1 MSKKVIKTDKKKPD
15 PFADMKELLNQNTY
29 QSTFDFGTFE
39 IGEEDKKYIIQR
51 EEVIF
56 DNFKTFSK
64 SLYEICKALYEIKMK
79 FKGDDTASFVAWYKH
94 NKLSKDKV
102 SELLKRYELF
112 IQVPDKIE
120 YVSSLSI
127 PAVKALTKKE
137 VDMSV
142 VDDILRLEIKNID
155 DINQKI
161 LEATLVEEP
170 EEKKD
175 KITNSFSLKTIK
187 FFQQKIKKSASLGE
201 LVEAKKDIQALKKQ
215 LQELEK
221 EIEIKEKEKEN
232 ENNLILPTGDQ
243 DEN

>member
-1 MSKKVIKTDKKKPD
+1 MSKKIVKTGNKKVD
-15 PFADMKELLNQNTY
+15 PFADMGELLTQNTY

-39 IGEEDKKYIIQR
+39 IDEEDKKYIIQR

-56 DNFKTFSK
+56 DNFKTYSK
-64 SLYEICKALYEIKMK
+64 SLFEICKALYEIKMK
-79 FKGDDTASFVAWYKH
+79 MKGDDSASFVAWYKH

-120 YVSSLSI
+120 YISSLSI

-137 VDMSV
+137 IDLSV
-142 VDDILRLEIKNID
+142 IDDILRLEIKNVD

-161 LEATLVEEP
+161 LEASPVEET
-170 EEKKD
+170 EDKKEKIK
-175 KITNSFSLKTIK
+175 NAFSLKTIK
-187 FFQQKIKKSASLGE
+187 FFQKKIKNSASLRE
-201 LVEAKKDIQALKKQ
+201 LVEAKKDIQTLKKH

-221 EIEIKEKEKEN
+221 EIELKEKEKEN
-232 ENNLILPTGDQ
+232 EGNLTLPEG
-243 DEN
+243 EK

>member
-1 MSKKVIKTDKKKPD
+1 MSKKVVNTAKKKVD
-15 PFADMKELLNQNTY
+15 PFADMGELLNQNTY

-56 DNFKTFSK
+56 DNFKTYSK
-64 SLYEICKALYEIKMK
+64 SLFEICKALYEIKMK
-79 FKGDDTASFVAWYKH
+79 MKGDDTASFVAWYKH

-120 YVSSLSI
+120 HISSLSI

-137 VDMSV
+137 VDLSV

-161 LEATLVEEP
+161 LEAFPVEES
-170 EEKKD
+170 EDKKEKIKN
-175 KITNSFSLKTIK
+175 TFSLKTIK
-187 FFQQKIKKSASLGE
+187 FFQKKIKKSASLSD
-201 LVEAKKDIQALKKQ
+201 LIEAKKDIQALKKH

-221 EIEIKEKEKEN
+221 EIELKEKEKEN
-232 ENNLILPTGDQ
+232 ENNLTLPEG
-243 DEN
+243 EK

>member
-1 MSKKVIKTDKKKPD
+1 MSKKIVKTGNKKVD
-15 PFADMKELLNQNTY
+15 PFADMGELLTQNTY

-39 IGEEDKKYIIQR
+39 IDEEDKKYIIQR

-79 FKGDDTASFVAWYKH
+79 MKGDDSSSFVAWYKH

-120 YVSSLSI
+120 YISSLSI

-137 VDMSV
+137 VDLNV
-142 VDDILRLEIKNID
+142 IDDILRLEIKNVD

-161 LEATLVEEP
+161 LEASPVEET
-170 EEKKD
+170 EDKKEKIK
-175 KITNSFSLKTIK
+175 NAFSLKTIK
-187 FFQQKIKKSASLGE
+187 FFQKKIKKSTSLKE
-201 LVEAKKDIQALKKQ
+201 LVEAKKDIQALKKH

-221 EIEIKEKEKEN
+221 EIELKEKEKEN
-232 ENNLILPTGDQ
+232 ENNLTLLEG
-243 DEN
+243 EK

>member
-1 MSKKVIKTDKKKPD
+1 MSKKVIKTD
-15 PFADMKELLNQNTY
+15 PFADMKEILNQNTY
-29 QSTFDFGTFE
+29 QSTFDFVTFE

-56 DNFKTFSK
+56 DNFKTYSK
-64 SLYEICKALYEIKMK
+64 SFFEICKALYEIKLKM
-79 FKGDDTASFVAWYKH
+79 KGDDTASFVAWYQH

-112 IQVPDKIE
+112 MQVPDKIE
-120 YVSSLSI
+120 HISSLSI

-137 VDMSV
+137 VDISI

-187 FFQQKIKKSASLGE
+187 FFQKKIKKSTSLGE
-201 LVEAKKDIQALKKQ
+201 LVEAKKDIQVLKKQ

-232 ENNLILPTGDQ
+232 ENNLTLSEG
-243 DEN
+243 EK

>member
-1 MSKKVIKTDKKKPD
+1 MSKKIVKTDNKKVD
-15 PFADMKELLNQNTY
+15 PFADMGELLTQNTY

-64 SLYEICKALYEIKMK
+64 SLYEICKALYEIKLKM
-79 FKGDDTASFVAWYKH
+79 KGDDTASFVAWYKH

-120 YVSSLSI
+120 YISSLSI

-137 VDMSV
+137 VNLSV
-142 VDDILRLEIKNID
+142 VDDILRLEIKNVD

-161 LEATLVEEP
+161 LEASETEDKK
-170 EEKKD
+170 EKIK
-175 KITNSFSLKTIK
+175 NAFSLKTIK
-187 FFQQKIKKSASLGE
+187 FFKKKIKKSASLSD
-201 LVEAKKDIQALKKQ
+201 LIEAKKDIQVLKKH

-221 EIEIKEKEKEN
+221 EIELKEKEREN
-232 ENNLILPTGDQ
+232 ENNLTLLEG
-243 DEN
+243 EK

>member
-1 MSKKVIKTDKKKPD
+1 
-15 PFADMKELLNQNTY
+15 
-29 QSTFDFGTFE
+29 
-39 IGEEDKKYIIQR
+39 
-51 EEVIF
+51 
-56 DNFKTFSK
+56 
-64 SLYEICKALYEIKMK
+64 
-79 FKGDDTASFVAWYKH
+79 
-94 NKLSKDKV
+94 
-102 SELLKRYELF
+102 
-112 IQVPDKIE
+112 
-120 YVSSLSI
+120 
-127 PAVKALTKKE
+127 
-137 VDMSV
+137 MSV

-161 LEATLVEEP
+161 LEATLIEEP

>member
-1 MSKKVIKTDKKKPD
+1 MSKKVIKTDKKKTD
-15 PFADMKELLNQNTY
+15 PFADMKEILNQNTY

-39 IGEEDKKYIIQR
+39 IDEEDKKYIIQR

-79 FKGDDTASFVAWYKH
+79 MKGDDSASFVAWYKH

-120 YVSSLSI
+120 YISSLSI

-137 VDMSV
+137 VDLNV
-142 VDDILRLEIKNID
+142 IDDILRLEIKNVD

-161 LEATLVEEP
+161 LEASPVEET
-170 EEKKD
+170 EDKKEKIK
-175 KITNSFSLKTIK
+175 NAFSLKTIK
-187 FFQQKIKKSASLGE
+187 FFQKKIKNSASLKE
-201 LVEAKKDIQALKKQ
+201 LVEAKKDIQVLKKY

-221 EIEIKEKEKEN
+221 EIELKEKEKEN
-232 ENNLILPTGDQ
+232 ENNLTLLEG
-243 DEN
+243 EK

>member
-1 MSKKVIKTDKKKPD
+1 MSRKVVKTNNKKID
-15 PFADMKELLNQNTY
+15 PFADMGELLNQNTY

-39 IGEEDKKYIIQR
+39 IDEEDKKYIIQR
-51 EEVIF
+51 EEILF
-56 DNFKTFSK
+56 NNFKTFSK
-64 SLYEICKALYEIKMK
+64 SLYEICKALYEIKLKM
-79 FKGDDTASFVAWYKH
+79 KGDDTASFVAWYKH

-120 YVSSLSI
+120 HISSLSI

-137 VDMSV
+137 VDISV

-161 LEATLVEEP
+161 LEAFPVEET
-170 EEKKD
+170 EDKKEKIKN
-175 KITNSFSLKTIK
+175 TFSLKTIK
-187 FFQQKIKKSASLGE
+187 FFQKKIKKSASLSD
-201 LVEAKKDIQALKKQ
+201 LIEAKKDIQALKKH

-221 EIEIKEKEKEN
+221 EIELKEKEKEN
-232 ENNLILPTGDQ
+232 ENNLTLPDGEQ

>member
-1 MSKKVIKTDKKKPD
+1 MSKKIVKIGNKKVD
-15 PFADMKELLNQNTY
+15 PFADMGELLTQNTY

-39 IGEEDKKYIIQR
+39 IDEEDKKYIIQR

-56 DNFKTFSK
+56 DNFKTYSK
-64 SLYEICKALYEIKMK
+64 SLFEICKALYEIKMK
-79 FKGDDTASFVAWYKH
+79 MKGDDSASFVAWYKH

-120 YVSSLSI
+120 YISSLSI

-137 VDMSV
+137 VDLNV
-142 VDDILRLEIKNID
+142 IDDILRLEIKNVD

-161 LEATLVEEP
+161 LEASPVEET
-170 EEKKD
+170 ENKKEKVK
-175 KITNSFSLKTIK
+175 NAFSLKTIK
-187 FFQQKIKKSASLGE
+187 FFKKKIKKSVSLSDLIE
-201 LVEAKKDIQALKKQ
+201 TKKDIQVLKKH

-221 EIEIKEKEKEN
+221 EIELKEKEKEN
-232 ENNLILPTGDQ
+232 ENNLTLPAGDR

>member
-1 MSKKVIKTDKKKPD
+1 MSKKIVKTGNKKVD
-15 PFADMKELLNQNTY
+15 PFADMGELLTQNTY

-39 IGEEDKKYIIQR
+39 IDEEDKKYIIQR

-56 DNFKTFSK
+56 DNFKTYSK
-64 SLYEICKALYEIKMK
+64 SLFEICKALYEIKMK
-79 FKGDDTASFVAWYKH
+79 MKGDDSASFVAWYKH

-120 YVSSLSI
+120 YISSLSI

-137 VDMSV
+137 VDLNV
-142 VDDILRLEIKNID
+142 IDDILRLEIKNVD

-161 LEATLVEEP
+161 LEASPVEET
-170 EEKKD
+170 ENKKEKVK
-175 KITNSFSLKTIK
+175 NAFSLKTIK
-187 FFQQKIKKSASLGE
+187 FFKKKIKKSVSLSDLIE
-201 LVEAKKDIQALKKQ
+201 TKKDIQVLKKH

-221 EIEIKEKEKEN
+221 EIELKEKEKEN
-232 ENNLILPTGDQ
+232 ENNLTLPAGDR

>member
-1 MSKKVIKTDKKKPD
+1 MSKKVVNTAKKKVD
-15 PFADMKELLNQNTY
+15 PFADMGELLNQNTY

-39 IGEEDKKYIIQR
+39 IDEEDKKYIIQR
-51 EEVIF
+51 EEILF
-56 DNFKTFSK
+56 NNFKTFSK
-64 SLYEICKALYEIKMK
+64 SLYEICKALYEIKLKM
-79 FKGDDTASFVAWYKH
+79 KGDDTASFVAWYKH

-120 YVSSLSI
+120 YISSLSI

-137 VDMSV
+137 VDLSV
-142 VDDILRLEIKNID
+142 IDDILRLEIKNID

-161 LEATLVEEP
+161 LEASPVEET
-170 EEKKD
+170 EDKKEKIK
-175 KITNSFSLKTIK
+175 NAFSLKTIK
-187 FFQQKIKKSASLGE
+187 FFKKKIKKSASLGE

>member
-1 MSKKVIKTDKKKPD
+1 MSKKIVKTGNKKVD
-15 PFADMKELLNQNTY
+15 PFADMKEILNQNTY

-79 FKGDDTASFVAWYKH
+79 LKGDDTASFVAWYKH

-120 YVSSLSI
+120 YISSLSI

-137 VDMSV
+137 VDLNV
-142 VDDILRLEIKNID
+142 IDDILRLEIKNVD

-161 LEATLVEEP
+161 LEASPVEEI
-170 EEKKD
+170 EDKKEKIKN
-175 KITNSFSLKTIK
+175 TFSLKTIK
-187 FFQQKIKKSASLGE
+187 FFQKKIKNSASLKE
-201 LVEAKKDIQALKKQ
+201 LVEAKKDIQVLKKH

-221 EIEIKEKEKEN
+221 EIELKEKEKEN
-232 ENNLILPTGDQ
+232 ENNLTLLEG
-243 DEN
+243 EK

>member
-1 MSKKVIKTDKKKPD
+1 
-15 PFADMKELLNQNTY
+15 MKEILNQNTY

-39 IGEEDKKYIIQR
+39 IDEKDKKYIIQR

-79 FKGDDTASFVAWYKH
+79 MKGDDSASFVAWYKH

-120 YVSSLSI
+120 YISSLSI

-137 VDMSV
+137 VDLNV
-142 VDDILRLEIKNID
+142 IDDILRLEIKNVD

-161 LEATLVEEP
+161 LEASLVEET
-170 EEKKD
+170 EDKKEKIK
-175 KITNSFSLKTIK
+175 NAFSLKTIK
-187 FFQQKIKKSASLGE
+187 FFKKKIKKSASLSD
-201 LVEAKKDIQALKKQ
+201 LIEAKKDIQVLKKH

-221 EIEIKEKEKEN
+221 EIELKEKEKEN
-232 ENNLILPTGDQ
+232 ENENNLTLLEG
-243 DEN
+243 EK

>member
-1 MSKKVIKTDKKKPD
+1 MSKKVIKTDKKKLD

-79 FKGDDTASFVAWYKH
+79 MKGDDSASFVAWYKH

-120 YVSSLSI
+120 YISSLSI

-137 VDMSV
+137 VALSV
-142 VDDILRLEIKNID
+142 IDDILRLEIKNVD

-161 LEATLVEEP
+161 LEASPVEET
-170 EEKKD
+170 EDKKEKIK
-175 KITNSFSLKTIK
+175 NAFSLKTIK
-187 FFQQKIKKSASLGE
+187 FFQKKIKNSASLKE
-201 LVEAKKDIQALKKQ
+201 LVEAKKDIQTLKKH

-221 EIEIKEKEKEN
+221 EIELKEKEKEN
-232 ENNLILPTGDQ
+232 ENNLTLLEG
-243 DEN
+243 EK

>member
-1 MSKKVIKTDKKKPD
+1 MSKKIVKTGNKKVD

-56 DNFKTFSK
+56 DNFKTYSK
-64 SLYEICKALYEIKMK
+64 SLFEICKALYEIKIKM
-79 FKGDDTASFVAWYKH
+79 KGDDSASFVAWYKH

-120 YVSSLSI
+120 YISSLSI

-137 VDMSV
+137 VDLNV
-142 VDDILRLEIKNID
+142 IDDILRLEIKNVD

-161 LEATLVEEP
+161 LEASPVEET
-170 EEKKD
+170 ENKKEKVK
-175 KITNSFSLKTIK
+175 NAFSLKTIK
-187 FFQQKIKKSASLGE
+187 FFKKKIKKSVSLSDLIE
-201 LVEAKKDIQALKKQ
+201 TKKDIQVLKKH

-221 EIEIKEKEKEN
+221 EIELKEKEKEN
-232 ENNLILPTGDQ
+232 ENNLTLPAGDR

>member
-1 MSKKVIKTDKKKPD
+1 MSKKPVISNNKKPD
-15 PFADMKELLNQNTY
+15 PFADMGELLSQNTY

-39 IGEEDKKYIIQR
+39 IDEEDKKYIIQR
-51 EEVIF
+51 EEILYE
-56 DNFKTFSK
+56 NFKTHSK

-137 VDMSV
+137 VDISV
-142 VDDILRLEIKNID
+142 IDDILRLEIKNVD

-161 LEATLVEEP
+161 LEAFPVEET
-170 EEKKD
+170 EDKKEKIKN
-175 KITNSFSLKTIK
+175 TFSLKTIK
-187 FFQQKIKKSASLGE
+187 FFQKKIKKSVSLSDLIE
-201 LVEAKKDIQALKKQ
+201 VKKDIQALKKH

-221 EIEIKEKEKEN
+221 EIELKEKEKEN
-232 ENNLILPTGDQ
+232 ENNLTLPDGEQ

>member
-1 MSKKVIKTDKKKPD
+1 MSKNPVKLNNKKPD
-15 PFADMKELLNQNTY
+15 PFADMGELLSQNTY

-39 IGEEDKKYIIQR
+39 IDEEDKKYIIQR
-51 EEVIF
+51 EEILF
-56 DNFKTFSK
+56 NNFKTFSK
-64 SLYEICKALYEIKMK
+64 SLYEICKALYEIKLKM
-79 FKGDDTASFVAWYKH
+79 KGDDTASFVAWYQH

-120 YVSSLSI
+120 YISSLSI

-137 VDMSV
+137 VDIGV

-161 LEATLVEEP
+161 FEAALVEET

-175 KITNSFSLKTIK
+175 RITNSFSLKTIK
-187 FFQQKIKKSASLGE
+187 FFQKKIKKSTSLSE
-201 LVEAKKDIQALKKQ
+201 LIGTKKDIQTLKKY

-221 EIEIKEKEKEN
+221 EIELKEKEKEN
-232 ENNLILPTGDQ
+232 ENNLTLPAGDQ
-243 DEN
+243 VED

>member
-15 PFADMKELLNQNTY
+15 PFADMKEILNQNTY

-79 FKGDDTASFVAWYKH
+79 MKGDDSASFVAWYKH

-187 FFQQKIKKSASLGE
+187 FFKKKIKKSASLSD
-201 LVEAKKDIQALKKQ
+201 LIEAKKDIQVLKKH

-221 EIEIKEKEKEN
+221 EIELKEKEKEN
-232 ENNLILPTGDQ
+232 ENNLTLPAGDQ

>member
-1 MSKKVIKTDKKKPD
+1 MSKKVIKTDKKKTD
-15 PFADMKELLNQNTY
+15 PFADMKEILNQNTY

-79 FKGDDTASFVAWYKH
+79 LKGDDTASFVAWYKH

-120 YVSSLSI
+120 YISSLSI

-137 VDMSV
+137 VDLNV
-142 VDDILRLEIKNID
+142 IDDILRLEIKNVD

-161 LEATLVEEP
+161 LEASPVEET
-170 EEKKD
+170 EDKKEKIK
-175 KITNSFSLKTIK
+175 NAFSLKTIK
-187 FFQQKIKKSASLGE
+187 FFQKKIKNSASLKE
-201 LVEAKKDIQALKKQ
+201 LVEAKKDIQVLKKH

-221 EIEIKEKEKEN
+221 EIELKEKEKEN
-232 ENNLILPTGDQ
+232 ENNLTLLEG
-243 DEN
+243 EK

>member
-1 MSKKVIKTDKKKPD
+1 MNKKVVKTDKKKVD
-15 PFADMKELLNQNTY
+15 PFADMGELLNQNTY

-39 IGEEDKKYIIQR
+39 INEEDKKYIIQR
-51 EEVIF
+51 EEILY
-56 DNFKTFSK
+56 DNFKTHAK

-79 FKGDDTASFVAWYKH
+79 LKGDDTASFVAWYKH

-137 VDMSV
+137 VDIGI

-161 LEATLVEEP
+161 LEATSVDET
-170 EEKKD
+170 EEKKE
-175 KITNSFSLKTIK
+175 KIKNTFSLKTIK
-187 FFQQKIKKSASLGE
+187 FFQKKIKNSASLRE
-201 LVEAKKDIQALKKQ
+201 LVEAKKDIQTLKKH

-221 EIEIKEKEKEN
+221 EIELKEKEKEN
-232 ENNLILPTGDQ
+232 ENNLTLPAGDQ

>member
-79 FKGDDTASFVAWYKH
+79 MKGDDSASFVAWYKH

-120 YVSSLSI
+120 YISSLSI

-137 VDMSV
+137 VALSV
-142 VDDILRLEIKNID
+142 IDDILRLEIKNVD

-161 LEATLVEEP
+161 LETSPVEET
-170 EEKKD
+170 EDKKEKIK
-175 KITNSFSLKTIK
+175 NAFSLKTIK
-187 FFQQKIKKSASLGE
+187 FFQKKIKNSASLKE
-201 LVEAKKDIQALKKQ
+201 LVEAKKDIQTLKKH

-221 EIEIKEKEKEN
+221 EIELKEKEKEN
-232 ENNLILPTGDQ
+232 ENNLTLLEG
-243 DEN
+243 EK

>member
-1 MSKKVIKTDKKKPD
+1 MSKKIVKTGNKKVD

-56 DNFKTFSK
+56 DNFKTYSK
-64 SLYEICKALYEIKMK
+64 SLFEICKALYEIKIKM
-79 FKGDDTASFVAWYKH
+79 KGDDSASFVAWYKH

-120 YVSSLSI
+120 YISSLSI

-137 VDMSV
+137 VDLNV
-142 VDDILRLEIKNID
+142 IDDILRLEIKNVD

-161 LEATLVEEP
+161 LEASPVEET
-170 EEKKD
+170 ENKKEKVK
-175 KITNSFSLKTIK
+175 NAFSLKTIK
-187 FFQQKIKKSASLGE
+187 FFKKKIKKSVSLSDLIE
-201 LVEAKKDIQALKKQ
+201 TKKDIQVLKKH

-221 EIEIKEKEKEN
+221 EIELKEKEKEN
-232 ENNLILPTGDQ
+232 ENNLTLPASDR

>member
-1 MSKKVIKTDKKKPD
+1 MSKNPVKLNNKKSD
-15 PFADMKELLNQNTY
+15 PFADMGELLSQNTY

-39 IGEEDKKYIIQR
+39 IDEEDKKYIIQR
-51 EEVIF
+51 EEILYE
-56 DNFKTFSK
+56 NFKTHSK

-79 FKGDDTASFVAWYKH
+79 FKDDDTASFVAWYKH

-120 YVSSLSI
+120 YISSLSI
-127 PAVKALTKKE
+127 PAIKALTKKE
-137 VDMSV
+137 VAISV
-142 VDDILRLEIKNID
+142 VDDILRLEIKNVD

-161 LEATLVEEP
+161 LEAIP
-170 EEKKD
+170 EKEMKEKKE
-175 KITNSFSLKTIK
+175 KIKNTFSLKTVN
-187 FFQQKIKKSASLGE
+187 FFQRKIKKSTSLKE
-201 LVEAKKDIQALKKQ
+201 LIEAKKDIQTLKKH

-221 EIEIKEKEKEN
+221 EIEQKEKEKEN
-232 ENNLILPTGDQ
+232 ENNLTLPAGDQ